1 MAYKE
6 VTTVGPVEWARI
18 FEDNRDMTGYEGR
31 YEDCNGAY
39 TIQQILT
46 KEEMEKLKKTGS
58 QKKPKQGRLMD
69 GEIVVQFER
78 KHEVY
83 NKNGDL
89 IEKAGGPPKVL
100 GPTGKRWDPDVDGL
114 IGNGS
119 IAQVTNLVSSFKGAD
134 GKTIA
139 RTTLTKV
146 RIIDLV
152 PYDKPD
158 EEDMEDEVENEL
170 EDEIPF

>member
-1 MAYKE
+1 M
-6 VTTVGPVEWARI
+6 V
-18 FEDNRDMTGYEGR
+18 GYEGR
-31 YEDCNGAY
+31 YEDCSGAY
-39 TIQQILT
+39 TIQQVLT
-46 KEEMEKLKKTGS
+46 KEEMEKLKKAGS
-58 QKKPKQGRLMD
+58 QKKPKQSRLMD

-100 GPTGKRWDPDVDGL
+100 GPDGKRWDSEVDGL

-119 IAQVTNLVSSFKGAD
+119 IAQVTNLISTFKNSE

-139 RTTLTKV
+139 RTSLTKV
-146 RIIDLV
+146 RIIDHV
-152 PYDKPD
+152 PYDRPD
-158 EEDMEDEVENEL
+158 DEDGVSDEVENEL
-170 EDEIPF
+170 EDEIPFD